1 MSLPP
6 ESSEQRSEML
16 DPHRKEERTSA
27 ATEISG
33 RLLQKGIDV
42 ATDEDPALLADL
54 LSAVEKFETA
64 VEARGGDLMVNS
76 PNSTDPQDPN
86 FVVPTRKADETLESY
101 IRRINEAADSLES

>member
-33 RLLQKGIDV
+33 RLFQKGIDV
-42 ATDEDPALLADL
+42 STEEDPALLADL
-54 LSAVEKFETA
+54 LTAVEKFEGA

-86 FVVPTRKADETLESY
+86 FVVPSRKADEGLEGY
-101 IRRINEAADSLES
+101 IRRVNDAADNLES